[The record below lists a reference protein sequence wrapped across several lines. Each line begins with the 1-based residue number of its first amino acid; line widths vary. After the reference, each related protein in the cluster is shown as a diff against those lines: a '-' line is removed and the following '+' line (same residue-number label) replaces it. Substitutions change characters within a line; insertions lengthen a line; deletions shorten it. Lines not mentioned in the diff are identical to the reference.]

1 MRHPNFTQEEQKVMQ
16 FSESYSQVLFK
27 KAGKCSCR
35 VLWDKDD
42 YLLEAGRQLK
52 DEWKHLLTCHL

>member
-52 DEWKHLLTCHL
+52 DE

>member
-1 MRHPNFTQEEQKVMQ
+1 MRHPNFTQEEQKVIQ

-27 KAGKCSCR
+27 KAGKCPCR

-52 DEWKHLLTCHL
+52 DE